1 MGRKPTITRE
11 RLLEIAEVVVR
22 NEGAA
27 ALTIDAL
34 AKAAGISKGGVQYSF
49 SSKDDLIRALVER
62 WTHQFDEMLGAIDDL
77 SPSDLV
83 RKYIEVMRTSQAAMN
98 AKMAGL
104 MIAYIQNPQHL
115 EETRDWY
122 RSMFERLDGDTSEA
136 QAARVALLAVEGLFF
151 LRIAGIDQDGGWSG
165 FLAPAENS
173 ISHRQFHPRRP
184 VLRPGATL
192 LRRQVE
198 AGDFQRR

>member
-1 MGRKPTITRE
+1 MDFNGRRRDRSNEVGRKPTITRE

-22 NEGAA
+22 NDGAA

-62 WTHQFDEMLGAIDDL
+62 WTHQFDERLGAIDDL

-122 RSMFERLDGDTSEA
+122 RSMFERLGGDTTEA
-136 QAARVALLAVEGLFF
+136 QAARVALLAIEGLFF
-151 LRIAGIDQDGGWSG
+151 LRIAGIDEDGGWSA
-165 FLAPAENS
+165 FMDDVE
-173 ISHRQFHPRRP
+173 R
-184 VLRPGATL
+184 VLERL
-192 LRRQVE
+192 LSPN
-198 AGDFQRR
+198 

>member
-1 MGRKPTITRE
+1 MDFNSRRRDRSNEVGRKPTITRE

-22 NEGAA
+22 NDGAA

-34 AKAAGISKGGVQYSF
+34 AKVAGISNGGVQYSF

-62 WTHQFDEMLGAIDDL
+62 WTHQFDERLGAIDDL
-77 SPSDLV
+77 SPSTLV

-98 AKMAGL
+98 AKMAGV

-122 RSMFERLDGDTSEA
+122 RSMFERLGGGTSEA

-151 LRIAGIDQDGGWSG
+151 LCIAGIDQDGEWSA
-165 FLAPAENS
+165 FMDDVESVFA
-173 ISHRQFHPRRP
+173 R
-184 VLRPGATL
+184 L
-192 LRRQVE
+192 LE
-198 AGDFQRR
+198 KA